1 MFFRYLKQE
10 MNVSDGQFVQGLR
23 IFHMFSFYIEYTFD
37 HEGNEIGES
46 FIAASPYDFWG
57 HFKPEGSQNGW
68 HDD

>member
-1 MFFRYLKQE
+1 MSL
-10 MNVSDGQFVQGLR
+10 D
-23 IFHMFSFYIEYTFD
+23 YTFD

-68 HDD
+68 HD